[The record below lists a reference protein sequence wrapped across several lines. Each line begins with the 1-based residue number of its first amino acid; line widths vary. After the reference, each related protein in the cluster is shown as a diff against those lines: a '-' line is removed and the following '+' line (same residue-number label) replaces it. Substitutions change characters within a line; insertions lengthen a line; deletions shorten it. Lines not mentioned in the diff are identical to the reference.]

1 MMNTILPVASGKGGV
16 GKTVVSANLAYCL
29 ARRGKAVVVVDLDLG
44 GSNLHTCLGIKN
56 KHPGIGSLIH
66 RQASS
71 LESLLVETE
80 FPRLYFIPGDA
91 LLPDTANLPYF
102 AKQKIIRE
110 LGNLVADYVILDL
123 GSGSSYNTIDFFLTS
138 PSGIIVTT
146 PEATA
151 LLNAY
156 SFVKASLFRLI
167 HRTFPPRSNERRII
181 RDFAARRIEGSEAS
195 LQDLVSEL
203 REHSASAAEEAEAQ
217 ILRFLPRV
225 VLNMGR
231 TARDLSVGARLRVI
245 SRRNLNVEVEYI
257 GFLRRDDAVPE
268 SLAQRKPTCA
278 GEPTSA
284 FSRSMDMLVQ
294 RMLAKPLGES
304 PKLYEGDQDLAELEE
319 LSANLQ

>member
-1 MMNTILPVASGKGGV
+1 MNTILPVASGKGGV

-56 KHPGIGSLIH
+56 KHPGIGSYIH

-71 LESLLVETE
+71 LESLLVETD

-123 GSGSSYNTIDFFLTS
+123 GSGSSYNTVDFFLTS

-167 HRTFPPRSNERRII
+167 HRTFPPRSEERRVI
-181 RDFAARRIEGSEAS
+181 RSFAARRIEGSEAS
-195 LQDLVSEL
+195 LLDLAAQL
-203 REHSASAAEEAEAQ
+203 QEHSAEAAATVEEQ
-217 ILRFLPRV
+217 IRRFVPRV
-225 VLNMGR
+225 VLNMGI

-245 SRRNLNVEVEYI
+245 SRRNLNMEVEYI
-257 GFLRRDDAVPE
+257 GFLRRDDAVPA
-268 SLAQRKPTCA
+268 SLAQRTPVCA
-278 GEPTSA
+278 AEPTSP

-294 RMLAKPLGES
+294 RMLGRPLGES

-319 LSANLQ
+319 LSASLQ

>member
-56 KHPGIGSLIH
+56 KHPGIGSYIH
-66 RQASS
+66 RQTSS

-80 FPRLYFIPGDA
+80 FSRLYFIPGDA

-102 AKQKIIRE
+102 AKQKIIRDLE
-110 LGNLVADYVILDL
+110 KLVADYVILDL

-146 PEATA
+146 PESTA

-167 HRTFPPRSNERRII
+167 HRTFAPRSDERRII
-181 RDFAARRIEGSEAS
+181 RGFAARRIEGSEAS
-195 LQDLVSEL
+195 LTDLVGEL
-203 REHSASAAEEAEAQ
+203 REHSAEAAAAVEEQ
-217 ILRFLPRV
+217 IRRFFPRV

-245 SRRNLNVEVEYI
+245 SRRNLNMEVEYI
-257 GFLRRDDAVPE
+257 GFLPRDDAVPE
-268 SLAQRKPTCA
+268 SLLQRKPVCA
-278 GEPTSA
+278 GEPTSP

-294 RMLAKPLGES
+294 RMLAKPLGEP

-319 LSANLQ
+319 MSASLQ